1 MEGTEADS
9 APVDSLSGLWGGML
23 GHRGRENDWLQSA
36 FGDLSV
42 HTHTHTHYTVPL
54 LWIHSSFR
62 MATSLVCDFKIDLLA
77 HYRGLFLRR
86 FSVLDQ
92 FLNAF
97 QKSLKGFKKNS
108 KYFRKCIYICIE

>member
-42 HTHTHTHYTVPL
+42 HTHTAPYHCCEFTHHL
-54 LWIHSSFR
+54 EWLRLWYAI
-62 MATSLVCDFKIDLLA
+62 
-77 HYRGLFLRR
+77 
-86 FSVLDQ
+86 
-92 FLNAF
+92 
-97 QKSLKGFKKNS
+97 LKL
-108 KYFRKCIYICIE
+108 IY